1 MTNPIEIRRDF
12 KRNDGLKLS
21 KITLKTFSGDP
32 LDWKSFKETFEA
44 AEHNNESITNIEK
57 FTYLKTYLDKSAL
70 QAIEG
75 FSLTNENYT
84 EAWNLLN
91 DRYGNEHYIIACHMK
106 KLVKFEPAIH
116 PGVKDLSKLYDTVE
130 NHVWSL
136 NSLEISY
143 QHFGLLLIP
152 IILERLPNTIKLE
165 ISRKLGEENWNIE
178 QFLLVIHE
186 EISAREN
193 FEYLKQNKFDKELN
207 NQFTTSSLHAQTK
220 VRKCVF
226 CKNEDHYSDQCK
238 IVTDVNSRK
247 EILSKGKCCFSRL
260 KPGHIKENCKA
271 KVKCYCCGAEGS
283 HHTALCF
290 SKNDTPNTINSKNN

>member
-12 KRNDGLKLS
+12 KRNDGLKLP
-21 KITLKTFSGDP
+21 KTTLKTFSGDP

-57 FTYLKTYLDKSAL
+57 ITYLKTYLDKSAL

-75 FSLTNENYT
+75 FSPTNENYT

-91 DRYGNEHYIIACHMK
+91 DRYGNEQYIIACHMK
-106 KLVKFEPAIH
+106 KLVKFKPVIH
-116 PGVKDLSKLYDTVE
+116 PGVKDLSILYDAVE

-136 NSLEISY
+136 NSLKISY

-152 IILERLPNTIKLE
+152 IVLERLPNTIKLE

-193 FEYLKQNKFDKELN
+193 FEYLKQNDFDKKELN

-247 EILSKGKCCFSRL
+247 EISSKGKCCFNCL
-260 KPGHIKENCKA
+260 KPGHIKDCKA
-271 KVKCYCCGAEGS
+271 KVKCYRCGAEGS
-283 HHTALCF
+283 HHTALF
-290 SKNDTPNTINSKNN
+290 FKKWYTKHHQR